1 MKPEVKQFIESIQ
14 KDFAQAKI
22 NPSTEVVYIPFVGL
36 IDVSNKSVFD
46 IIRMIHDD
54 GYQCGISNGRY
65 NLATDL
71 KKLLQIKDDD

>member
-1 MKPEVKQFIESIQ
+1 MKPEVKLFIESIQ

-22 NPSTEVVYIPFVGL
+22 NPTTELVYIPFVGL
-36 IDVSNKSVFD
+36 IDVTDKSVFD